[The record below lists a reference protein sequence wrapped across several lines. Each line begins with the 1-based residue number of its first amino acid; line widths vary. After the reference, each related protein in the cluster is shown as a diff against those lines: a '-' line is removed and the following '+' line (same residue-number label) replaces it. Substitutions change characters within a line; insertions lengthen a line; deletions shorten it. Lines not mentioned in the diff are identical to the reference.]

1 VAPELTDRS
10 RRKREAILETATEL
24 FLTREYAGTSMDEVA
39 AAAGVS
45 KQTVYKHFGDKES
58 LFRAIA
64 LSSVQEVSGP
74 LRARIAAVAEA
85 DDVEAALRELARS
98 YLTAVVQPE
107 VLRRRQLVI
116 REAGRFPDVASAY
129 HDGAPRLTIAAL
141 AEAFARLDERGE
153 LAVSEPSRAATHFA
167 FLLVGEPLDTA
178 MFRGV
183 VPGRGPGELAETA
196 DEAVRVFLAAYRPER
211 NSPGSD
217 TAS

>member
-1 VAPELTDRS
+1 MATGLTDRS
-10 RRKREAILETATEL
+10 RRKREAILEVATEL
-24 FLTREYAGTSMDEVA
+24 FLTRAYAGTSMDQIA
-39 AAAGVS
+39 AAAGAS

-85 DDVEAALRELARS
+85 DDVEAALRDLARN
-98 YLTAVVQPE
+98 YLAAVVQPE

-116 REAGRFPDVASAY
+116 REAGRFPDVALTY
-129 HDGAPRLTIAAL
+129 HEGAPRLTITAL
-141 AEAFARLDERGE
+141 AEAFARLADRGE
-153 LAVSEPSRAATHFA
+153 LVVIEPLRAATQFA

-178 MFRGV
+178 MFRGAP
-183 VPGRGPGELAETA
+183 PGQVSGELTATA

-211 NSPGSD
+211 P
-217 TAS
+217 A